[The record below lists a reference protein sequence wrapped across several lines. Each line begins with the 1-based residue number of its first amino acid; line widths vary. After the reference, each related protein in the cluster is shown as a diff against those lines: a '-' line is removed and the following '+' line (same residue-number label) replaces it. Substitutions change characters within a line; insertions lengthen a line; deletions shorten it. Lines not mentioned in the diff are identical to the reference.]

1 MNRFI
6 AISLFFYI
14 ALSSS
19 TVSSELM
26 LCIDRKNI
34 TIIPQIDLYQRWKQN
49 HFLSK
54 VLLMSFMNIGI
65 QLGYLVKALL
75 ETSYHEVWFYSP
87 IRNRCIRQTEENYD
101 HFLETKWRALT
112 GTDDNDIL
120 NLLLDFPHTNDQ
132 MVRTLLFFSY
142 YRSSLV

>member
-1 MNRFI
+1 
-6 AISLFFYI
+6 
-14 ALSSS
+14 
-19 TVSSELM
+19 
-26 LCIDRKNI
+26 
-34 TIIPQIDLYQRWKQN
+34 
-49 HFLSK
+49 
-54 VLLMSFMNIGI
+54 MNIGI